1 MRQEIPVQR
10 RYKRAFPL
18 PLRQR
23 VRPVLSE
30 AGGAKG
36 RCELRTPSPQS
47 SPVKGEG
54 PVNSLSVKSV
64 RTFPLVS
71 SLKAAWLLIFLC
83 ASIFTPSA
91 RAASDALKQV
101 LEAARKEGEVD
112 AVLPSSL
119 TPDGVSKIEKAIG
132 EKYGV
137 NLKLNYT
144 PARSYPQLTS
154 QAISEFRS
162 KVTPSY
168 DIHVSSDSNMYD
180 AVTAGVLEKIDWAP
194 LLPEGTP
201 PNVVQ
206 FSGQSVAVY
215 TGHVGL
221 LYHPQVVSPREA
233 PASLTDLG
241 NAKWKGKVVIFPY
254 TDLYSAYAILY
265 GKSRILTD
273 LKALMKNGAVVDTYP
288 SAFRRYTLG
297 EYSMI
302 LITSAFYEQAEKKA
316 IAARFKSL
324 DFAYLTIHQL
334 GVRKNARHPNAGKL
348 LSAFMSGPE
357 AHRLW
362 EGEIGNG
369 NAFYP
374 DSYEHKLA
382 LEAQK
387 AGLKSFRWA
396 DWPGAL
402 EFMGSKASDEL
413 AKEMGTILRG
423 Q

>member
-1 MRQEIPVQR
+1 L
-10 RYKRAFPL
+10 L
-18 PLRQR
+18 PLLLMLLGILA
-23 VRPVLSE
+23 PAPKSWAAGDVL
-30 AGGAKG
+30 G
-36 RCELRTPSPQS
+36 
-47 SPVKGEG
+47 
-54 PVNSLSVKSV
+54 
-64 RTFPLVS
+64 
-71 SLKAAWLLIFLC
+71 
-83 ASIFTPSA
+83 
-91 RAASDALKQV
+91 QV
-101 LEAARKEGEVD
+101 LEGARKEGEVD

-119 TPDGVSKIEKAIG
+119 TPDGVRKIEKAIG

-137 NLKLNYT
+137 NLKINYT

-154 QAISEFRS
+154 QAISEFRA
-162 KVTPSY
+162 KVAPSY

-180 AVTAGVLEKIDWAP
+180 AAAAGVLEKIDWAP
-194 LLPEGTP
+194 LLSEGTP

-221 LYHPQVVSPREA
+221 LYHPQVIPPREA
-233 PASLTDLG
+233 PASLSDLG

-254 TDLYSAYAILY
+254 TDLYTAYAILY

-288 SAFRRYTLG
+288 SAFRRFTLG
-297 EYSMI
+297 EYPMI
-302 LITSAFYEQAEKKA
+302 LITSAFYSQAEKKG
-316 IAARFKSL
+316 IPARFKSI

-348 LSAFMSGPE
+348 LIAFMSGPE
-357 AHRLW
+357 VHRLW
-362 EGEIGNG
+362 ESEIGNG

-396 DWPGAL
+396 EWPGAL